1 MFHRRGS
8 AWGMY
13 VRVRAIFLR
22 FADHIACCSSLKTTN
37 AASYRMAFMRLKA
50 DERFLVQMQVLRE
63 SLLLMLG
70 QDNGFQS
77 AGDSVDAANARLQ
90 RYLAAPSDETL
101 RAAVHW
107 PPAIPRQG
115 TAWPA
120 HRVLLVW
127 VPHVMQPQQ
136 RELLHVGMNDAAV
149 EEKEEEEED

>member
-1 MFHRRGS
+1 
-8 AWGMY
+8 MY
-13 VRVRAIFLR
+13 TGVGAIFLR

-37 AASYRMAFMRLKA
+37 AASYRMAFMRLEA
-50 DERFLVQMQVLRE
+50 DERFLMQMQMLRE

-70 QDNGFQS
+70 QVNGLQS
-77 AGDSVDAANARLQ
+77 AGNSVDAADARLQ
-90 RYLAAPSDETL
+90 RYLAALSDETL

-107 PPAIPRQG
+107 PPAIQRQG

-127 VPHVMQPQQ
+127 VPHATQPQQ

-149 EEKEEEEED
+149 EEEKEEEED